1 MLLKDRKTLRHII
14 SKNLLKFYLGEK
26 FLEDLS
32 YFASRKAMKKIL
44 KENLNKKQMQF
55 PSKIAIIFLGTSN
68 YIKFFPRYYITIRKK
83 FLTKTIKDFFV
94 FTDQIH
100 NPYLEK
106 KDIIIVPV
114 KHEVWPFS
122 TLFKFRYINKISKK
136 LKSYSHIIF
145 IDADMYV
152 NCFISEKE
160 FFFHNKPLFGVRH
173 PSFLTKRGNFEF
185 NPNSSASVSPDD
197 DLSIYIQGCFWGG
210 KTSSVLKL
218 IKILNKRID
227 KDLKKKLVAIFHDES
242 HLNKYFTENKKL
254 FYIYNP
260 SYAYPTFR
268 HIPKPFKKKMI
279 HFHDQKVKWEKL
291 K

>member
-1 MLLKDRKTLRHII
+1 MLIKDKKVLKHFI
-14 SKNLLKFYLGEK
+14 SKNLLKSYLGEK
-26 FLEDLS
+26 ILEDLK
-32 YFASRKAMKKIL
+32 YFANRKVMKKIL
-44 KENLNKKQMQF
+44 KENPNKKQMQF
-55 PSKIAIIFLGTSN
+55 PSKIAIIFLGISN
-68 YIKFFPRYYITIRKK
+68 YIKFFQRYYMTIKKK

-106 KDIIIVPV
+106 KDIIIIPV

-136 LKSYSHIIF
+136 LNPYSHIIF
-145 IDADMYV
+145 IDADMYI

-173 PSFLTKRGNFEF
+173 PNFLRKKGSFEY
-185 NPNSSASVSPDD
+185 NPNSLASVSQDD

-218 IKILNKRID
+218 IKILNKRTD
-227 KDLKKKLVAIFHDES
+227 KDLKKNIIAVFHDES
-242 HLNKYFTENKKL
+242 HLNKYFIENKKL
-254 FYIYNP
+254 FQVYNP
-260 SYAYPTFR
+260 SYAYSKSR
-268 HIPKPFKKKMI
+268 HIPKPFKRKII
-279 HFHDQKVKWEKL
+279 HFHNKKVKWEKL